1 MKHRNVLTAVLGVA
15 SLVATPAIFASPL
28 QLTAPVHAMFSHEAH
43 EKTISFNVR
52 NSSTEAVELKA
63 GDEIQ
68 TVAPG
73 KTISLK
79 LPEGTRVTAN
89 KTSGTYTE
97 GAVIAEAQS
106 PLSGNTIVL
115 H

>member
-1 MKHRNVLTAVLGVA
+1 MKHRNVLPAVLGVA
-15 SLVATPAIFASPL
+15 SLFATPAIFASPL
-28 QLTAPVHAMFSHEAH
+28 HLTAPVHAMFSHE
-43 EKTISFNVR
+43 KMISFSVR
-52 NSSTEAVELKA
+52 NSSTEAIELKA
-63 GDEIQ
+63 GDKIQ
-68 TVAPG
+68 TVAAG

-89 KTSGTYTE
+89 KTSGSYTE
-97 GAVIAEAQS
+97 GAVIAEVQS